1 MKKVVIYTCRLCAHC
16 DWAKELL
23 SKKNVKFIEHNIE
36 KDSSKM
42 VEMLRKSN
50 GVKTVPQIFIGEHRV
65 GGNDE
70 LQTLEREG
78 KLDNFLKN

>member
-1 MKKVVIYTCRLCAHC
+1 MKKVVIYTGHYCPHC
-16 DWAKELL
+16 NWAIALL
-23 SKKNVKFIEHNIE
+23 NKKNIMFTEHNIATNPIKRE
-36 KDSSKM
+36 
-42 VEMLRKSN
+42 EMLRKSN
-50 GVKTVPQIFIGEHRV
+50 GARTIPQIFIDEQHV